1 MFCGEGIHLRLR
13 VLVVDDHRLILRA
26 IRDALDEGA
35 EFEIVAETRFGVEVL
50 PLVGHHQPDVVL
62 LDAEM
67 PDISGLIVLER
78 LRQRFPE
85 TDVVMLSDSGGAVI
99 ELARERGAKALILKQ
114 IDPEIFLDA
123 LREALASPEYRS
135 FGLSDEEQPVLS
147 VELTAR
153 ELSILSLVAAGKA
166 NREIARELFIT
177 EQTVKFH
184 LTNIYRKLDIQ
195 NRTEAARFAFEHGL
209 AKNPYLISP
218 SSGPNGA

>member
-1 MFCGEGIHLRLR
+1 VFCGEGIHLRLR

-26 IRDALDEGA
+26 IRDALDEGD

-50 PLVGHHQPDVVL
+50 PLVGHHRPDVVL

-78 LRQRFPE
+78 LRQRFPD

-99 ELARERGAKALILKQ
+99 ELARERGARALILKQ

-123 LREALASPEYRS
+123 VREALSSP
-135 FGLSDEEQPVLS
+135 EEQPVLS

-153 ELSILSLVAAGKA
+153 ELGILSLVAAGKA
-166 NREIARELFIT
+166 NREIAHELFIT

-218 SSGPNGA
+218 TSSQNGG